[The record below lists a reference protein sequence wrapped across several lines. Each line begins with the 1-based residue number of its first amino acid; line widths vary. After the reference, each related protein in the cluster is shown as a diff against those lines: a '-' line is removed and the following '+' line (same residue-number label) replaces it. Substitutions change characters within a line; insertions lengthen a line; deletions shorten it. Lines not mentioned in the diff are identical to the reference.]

1 MPDEMT
7 AVVEAARQHIYGV
20 MGWVVDPGWQYERMV
35 THLDSE
41 LPKLELAIRAEQAAR
56 YEALVAGARTLK
68 RGRDLGGTI
77 LMQEGLIEVLAAL
90 AALEHEERN

>member
-1 MPDEMT
+1 MMPDHLD
-7 AVVEAARQHIYGV
+7 AARE
-20 MGWVVDPGWQYERMV
+20 ERNWEFWRNEARRV
-35 THLDSE
+35 GAE
-41 LPKLELAIRAEQAAR
+41 FAEQAAR